1 MSSILYYSN
10 YCEHSKE
17 LLQYLTK
24 QNFTSIKFLCIDRR
38 YTKNNDTFII
48 LENQQQ
54 IILPKIITSVPAL
67 LLLNDNNKILY
78 GKDIYKHLKPKQI
91 SLVKDA
97 TNNDEPNSF
106 SLGASFGNSISSD
119 KFSFFDMD
127 DNELSAK
134 GNGGTRQLHSYATID
149 MQDKIETPEDDYEA
163 DKIDNDLTISKL
175 QEERAKDIPKQQMR
189 I

>member
-10 YCEHSKE
+10 YCDHSKE

-24 QNFTSIKFLCIDRR
+24 QNFKSIKYICIDKR
-38 YTKNNDTFII
+38 YNSNGQTFLV

-54 IILPKIITSVPAL
+54 IIMPTSINSVPAL
-67 LLLNDNNKILY
+67 LLMEDNNKIIF
-78 GKDIYKHLKPKQI
+78 GKDIYKYLKPKQM

-106 SLGASFGNSISSD
+106 SLGASFGNAISSD

-127 DNELSAK
+127 DDELSAK
-134 GNGGTRQLHSYATID
+134 GSGGTRQMHSYADINYNP
-149 MQDKIETPEDDYEA
+149 KIETPEEDYSP
-163 DKIDNDLTISKL
+163 DKIDGDITVDKL
-175 QEERAKDIPKQQMR
+175 QEQRMNEIPRPIMK

>member
-24 QNFTSIKFLCIDRR
+24 QNFSSIKYLCIDRR
-38 YTKNNDTFII
+38 YNKDGNTYVI
-48 LENQQQ
+48 LESQQP
-54 IILPKIITSVPAL
+54 IILPKSVTSVPAL
-67 LLLNDNNKILY
+67 LVMDDGNKIIF
-78 GKDIYKHLKPKQI
+78 GKEIYKYFKPKQI

-97 TNNDEPNSF
+97 TNNDEPNAF

-119 KFSFFDMD
+119 KFSFFDMND
-127 DNELSAK
+127 DELSAK
-134 GNGGTRQLHSYATID
+134 GNGGFRQMHSYASIN
-149 MQDKIETPEDDYEA
+149 QNDKIETPDEDYTP
-163 DKIDNDLTISKL
+163 DKIGEVDIGKL
-175 QEERAKDIPKQQMR
+175 QESRNNEVPRQQMR

>member
-24 QNFTSIKFLCIDRR
+24 QNFSSIKYLCIDRR
-38 YTKNNDTFII
+38 YNKDGNTYVI
-48 LENQQQ
+48 LESQQP
-54 IILPKIITSVPAL
+54 IVLPKSVTSVPAL
-67 LLLNDNNKILY
+67 LVMDDGNKIIF
-78 GKDIYKHLKPKQI
+78 GKEIYKYFKPKQI

-97 TNNDEPNSF
+97 TNNDEPNAF

-119 KFSFFDMD
+119 KFSFFDMND
-127 DNELSAK
+127 DELSAK
-134 GNGGTRQLHSYATID
+134 GNGGFRQMHSYASIN
-149 MQDKIETPEDDYEA
+149 QNDKIETPDEDYTP
-163 DKIDNDLTISKL
+163 DKIGEVDIGKL
-175 QEERAKDIPKQQMR
+175 QESRNSEVPRQQMR